1 MEDRGW
7 RIEILA
13 FVHLQSSILYP
24 QSLCVGASVAKSG
37 LLTSLSPVGPGFSNP
52 QLLEFVLE
60 RLPVKPDRRRCLADV
75 SGVTVQYVDQV
86 LSFKRGPGLFVGQLG
101 KFRSASARRTTR
113 RNLGRQVPHVSARR
127 TTRRNLGRQVPHV
140 DGALGAKN
148 DASLYQVSQ
157 FPHISGP
164 GIIQQLPERGFC
176 EAAPLDT
183 IFFREVF
190 PEILEKQLD
199 IFSAL
204 PQCRDL
210 DGRSEERRVG
220 KECIYLY

>member
-7 RIEILA
+7 RTEILA

-24 QSLCVGASVAKSG
+24 QSLCLRASVAKSG

-113 RNLGRQVPHVSARR
+113 RNLGRQVPHV
-127 TTRRNLGRQVPHV
+127 

-148 DASLYQVSQ
+148 DASLDPSRSNRLSSRTLRTLAWVPRTMS
-157 FPHISGP
+157 PISSRKSVP
-164 GIIQQLPERGFC
+164 PSASSNLPCLR
-176 EAAPLDT
+176 AMAP
-183 IFFREVF
+183 VKA
-190 PEILEKQLD
+190 P
-199 IFSAL
+199 FS
-204 PQCRDL
+204 
-210 DGRSEERRVG
+210 
-220 KECIYLY
+220 